1 MSKKKP
7 KQKGSSKSK
16 KEVTKKK
23 KEVDLSEYEDSFNGD
38 IEDKPPKEA
47 DDIDYDQYELP
58 EDFVPDQKEEM
69 AEEDMN
75 WFQRRRK
82 ALDDMENDQRLYWI
96 KILSGCIAGIVLGFA
111 GAQTG
116 WWLFLMIGLYAAITA
131 GGYFLFK
138 LEWSIKGILLSGFF
152 PYLALFTM
160 FWTLM
165 FTSLYAPSM
174 ADWFPRLITT
184 ITHITNGTEII
195 TTHTNTTSAAGVPWL
210 AFVIIIVSSLGLLQ
224 FLLRRQ
230 DRREKIE

>member
-16 KEVTKKK
+16 KEASK
-23 KEVDLSEYEDSFNGD
+23 KEEKVDLSEYEDSFDGD
-38 IEDKPPKEA
+38 VEGESPKKA
-47 DDIDYDQYELP
+47 DAIDYDEYELP
-58 EDFVPDQKEEM
+58 EDFVPETKEEIP
-69 AEEDMN
+69 EEDMN

-96 KILSGCIAGIVLGFA
+96 KILTGCIAGIILGFA

-116 WWLFLMIGLYAAITA
+116 WWLFLMIGLYAAVTA

-138 LEWSIKGILLSGFF
+138 LEWSFKGILFSGFF
-152 PYLALFTM
+152 PYLALFTL

-165 FTSLYAPSM
+165 FTSIYAPSM
-174 ADWFPRLITT
+174 TDWWPILISTYT
-184 ITHITNGTEII
+184 FTENGTTII
-195 TTHTNTTSAAGVPWL
+195 TTHTNTTSAAPIPWY
-210 AFVIIIVSSLGLLQ
+210 AFAVIIVSALGLLQ

-230 DRREKIE
+230 KRNE

>member
-16 KEVTKKK
+16 KEVTKKA
-23 KEVDLSEYEDSFNGD
+23 KEEDLSEYEESYDGD
-38 IEDKPPKEA
+38 FEGEPPKEA
-47 DDIDYDQYELP
+47 EVLDYDEYELP
-58 EDFVPDQKEEM
+58 EDFVPPEKKEM

-82 ALDDMENDQRLYWI
+82 ALDDMDNDQRLYWI
-96 KILSGCIAGIVLGFA
+96 KILSGCIAGIALGFA

-116 WWLFLMIGLYAAITA
+116 WWLFLLIGLYAAVTA

-138 LEWSIKGILLSGFF
+138 LEWSFKGVIFSGFF
-152 PYLALFTM
+152 PYLALFTL

-165 FTSLYAPSM
+165 FTSIYAPSIT
-174 ADWFPRLITT
+174 DWWPILISTYT
-184 ITHITNGTEII
+184 ITTNGTEII
-195 TTHTNTTSAAGVPWL
+195 TTYTNTTSAAGVPWL

-230 DRREKIE
+230 NRREKIE